1 MFDWIAI
8 LSILSPSPSWKMIIW
23 LQEEAEELKVYLNQR
38 ENNLNIFILTK
49 KILIS

>member
-1 MFDWIAI
+1 MSEKPIG
-8 LSILSPSPSWKMIIW
+8 LGK
-23 LQEEAEELKVYLNQR
+23 EAEELKVYLNQR